1 MPDSFAFVMSD
12 SFAFGTSWFDH
23 SDDDDNEDEFKV
35 STTCVSSGDIL
46 SGSTKMN

>member
-1 MPDSFAFVMSD
+1 MAFVVSD
-12 SFAFGTSWFDH
+12 SFAFGTSWLDH
-23 SDDDDNEDEFKV
+23 SDVDDNEDEFKV